1 MKKDNVDYKFTINL
15 VNDSAKKR
23 IKFLEKKDQ
32 QCIFEEYE
40 EWLRDGVD
48 YQSILLV
55 REDPI
60 I

>member
-15 VNDSAKKR
+15 VIDNAKKR